1 MKRVKIALLNSIA
14 SFVQYAVKIIV
25 QFLLVPI
32 LVTGLG
38 EALYGAWLILIR
50 SVGFIS
56 AADGR
61 PTQALKWVI
70 ANEQLSDEHQLKR
83 KAIGSAL
90 GVAFLMMPLMA
101 FLGFTVAWFAPH
113 LTGIGQEHDTIM
125 RVVSAILVFNLMLT
139 VLVMLPESVIHGM
152 NMSYKRMGL
161 VSLVDI
167 TGGLL
172 VFLLISYGAG
182 IIGVASAL
190 MVQTSLS
197 GILFL
202 ILAKKY
208 LPWFGFEKV
217 SYLEI
222 RKFFNISVW
231 YSGWNLA
238 QRILISSDVVI
249 IGVLMSAVLVTDY
262 TLTAYIST
270 TLVTALSMVVAA
282 ATPGLGGLIGN
293 KEYSKALNLHREM
306 LLLSLLLIAAFGVT
320 ILIWNHSLVAM
331 WVGADHYVGDG
342 INLLMVILAM
352 QLLLMRNDAY
362 LIDATLD
369 IKKKVKM
376 GFVASIVMVISSA
389 VLGQKYGLI
398 GICIGLFLGRSI
410 LNFAYPV
417 IICKFLGGDILEHYK
432 TMVLPFVVVLSLFMM
447 VFLVGPAPVVESWF
461 HLSLFAILTVFVVMV
476 LVFFIGFSR
485 AHRNQIYNRYKS
497 FRGTKKL
504 GRVGNG

>member
-1 MKRVKIALLNSIA
+1 MGRTKIALLNTIA
-14 SFVQYAVKIIV
+14 SFFQYFVKILV
-25 QFLLVPI
+25 QFLLVPV
-32 LVTGLG
+32 LVAGLG
-38 EALYGAWLILIR
+38 EVFYGAWQVLIR

-70 ANEQLSDEHQLKR
+70 ANEQLSDENQLKR

-90 GVAFLMMPLMA
+90 GVALVMMPFMA
-101 FLGFTVAWFAPH
+101 ILGCTIAWFAPY
-113 LTGIGQEHDTIM
+113 LTGISEEHDTIM
-125 RVVSAILVFNLMLT
+125 RVVSVILVINLMLT

-161 VSLVDI
+161 VSLVDMAS
-167 TGGLL
+167 GLL
-172 VFLLISYGAG
+172 TYLLVSSGAG
-182 IIGVASAL
+182 IIGVSAAL
-190 MVQTSLS
+190 IVQTSLL
-197 GILFL
+197 GILFW

-217 SYLEI
+217 SFGEV

-231 YSGWNLA
+231 YSGWNFV
-238 QRILISSDVVI
+238 QRILTSSDVVI
-249 IGVLMSAVLVTDY
+249 IGLLISSVAVTDY

-293 KEYSKALNLHREM
+293 KEYRKVLCLHREM
-306 LLLSLLLIAAFGVT
+306 LLLSLLLISAFGVT
-320 ILIWNHSLVAM
+320 ILLWNQSLVTI
-331 WVGADHYVGDG
+331 WVGADHYAGDG
-342 INLLMVILAM
+342 INFLMVILAM

-376 GFVASIVMVISSA
+376 GFVASIVIVASSI
-389 VLGQKYGLI
+389 VLGQKFGLI
-398 GICIGLFLGRSI
+398 GVCIGLLLGRST
-410 LNFAYPV
+410 LNLAYPV
-417 IICKFLGGDILEHYK
+417 IICRFLGGSVFDHYRAL
-432 TMVLPFVVVLSLFMM
+432 VLPIVIVLSLF
-447 VFLVGPAPVVESWF
+447 VFVLLFGRPPVIESWF
-461 HLSLFAILTVFVVMV
+461 HLFVSAFSTFVVVIV

-485 AHRNQIYNRYKS
+485 HQRHQIYRRYKNL
-497 FRGTKKL
+497 RGISKL
-504 GRVGNG
+504 DRVKNG